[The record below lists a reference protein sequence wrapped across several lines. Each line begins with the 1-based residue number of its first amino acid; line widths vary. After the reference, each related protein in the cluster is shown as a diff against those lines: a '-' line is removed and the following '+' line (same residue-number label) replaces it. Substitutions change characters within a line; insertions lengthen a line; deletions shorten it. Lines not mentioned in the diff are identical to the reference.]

1 MISWF
6 NSWAQGIILAVIIVT
21 ILEMIVPEGRNKK
34 YIKIVMGVYITFTII
49 SPIITKV
56 TGNNFELDVS
66 KYEDLFN
73 SNSMQGANE
82 ITSINNQSIENLYLN
97 TIKTDIKTELDNEGY
112 ESKKINI
119 TADINVENEEAKIYK
134 IDIEVTKKQNEKD
147 IKKVNKVE
155 IGNSTD
161 ESNVEESTL
170 SSGEVN
176 KLKEV
181 LAGKYEIEKIIRKL
195 SEKNNLDISAK
206 STISL
211 AKELYKNKYISSNE
225 YESIEELMPI
235 LNKAIHSNLNDV
247 DQSQIDWI
255 IQKVIRIIE
264 YLDYRYVTGKD
275 YADWL
280 RI

>member
-21 ILEMIVPEGRNKK
+21 ILEMIVPEGKNKK

-73 SNSMQGANE
+73 SNSVQGANE
-82 ITSINNQSIENLYLN
+82 ITNINNQSIENLYLN

-119 TADINVENEEAKIYK
+119 SADINVENEEAKIYK

-161 ESNVEESTL
+161 ESNIEDSNL

-181 LAGKYEIEKIIRKL
+181 LAEKYEIEK
-195 SEKNNLDISAK
+195 EKI
-206 STISL
+206 
-211 AKELYKNKYISSNE
+211 YIN
-225 YESIEELMPI
+225 
-235 LNKAIHSNLNDV
+235 
-247 DQSQIDWI
+247 
-255 IQKVIRIIE
+255 
-264 YLDYRYVTGKD
+264 GK
-275 YADWL
+275 
-280 RI
+280 

>member
-21 ILEMIVPEGRNKK
+21 ILEMIVPEGKNKK

-56 TGNNFELDVS
+56 TGNNFELYVS

-73 SNSMQGANE
+73 SNSVQVANE
-82 ITSINNQSIENLYLN
+82 ITSINNHSIENLYLN

-161 ESNVEESTL
+161 ESNIEDSNL
-170 SSGEVN
+170 SSGGVN

-181 LAGKYEIEKIIRKL
+181 LAEKYEIEK
-195 SEKNNLDISAK
+195 EKI
-206 STISL
+206 
-211 AKELYKNKYISSNE
+211 YIN
-225 YESIEELMPI
+225 
-235 LNKAIHSNLNDV
+235 
-247 DQSQIDWI
+247 
-255 IQKVIRIIE
+255 
-264 YLDYRYVTGKD
+264 GK
-275 YADWL
+275 
-280 RI
+280 

>member
-21 ILEMIVPEGRNKK
+21 ILEMIVPEGKNKK

-73 SNSMQGANE
+73 SNSVQGANE
-82 ITSINNQSIENLYLN
+82 ITSINNHSIENLYLN

-155 IGNSTD
+155 IGNDTD
-161 ESNVEESTL
+161 ESNIEDSNL
-170 SSGEVN
+170 SLGEVN

-181 LAGKYEIEKIIRKL
+181 LAEKYEIEK
-195 SEKNNLDISAK
+195 EKI
-206 STISL
+206 
-211 AKELYKNKYISSNE
+211 YIN
-225 YESIEELMPI
+225 
-235 LNKAIHSNLNDV
+235 
-247 DQSQIDWI
+247 
-255 IQKVIRIIE
+255 
-264 YLDYRYVTGKD
+264 GK
-275 YADWL
+275 
-280 RI
+280 

>member
-21 ILEMIVPEGRNKK
+21 ILEMIVPEGKNKK

-73 SNSMQGANE
+73 SNSVQGANE

-161 ESNVEESTL
+161 ESNIEDSNL
-170 SSGEVN
+170 SLGEVN

-181 LAGKYEIEKIIRKL
+181 LAEKYEIEK
-195 SEKNNLDISAK
+195 EKI
-206 STISL
+206 
-211 AKELYKNKYISSNE
+211 YIN
-225 YESIEELMPI
+225 
-235 LNKAIHSNLNDV
+235 
-247 DQSQIDWI
+247 
-255 IQKVIRIIE
+255 
-264 YLDYRYVTGKD
+264 GK
-275 YADWL
+275 
-280 RI
+280 

>member
-21 ILEMIVPEGRNKK
+21 ILEMIVPEGKNKK

-73 SNSMQGANE
+73 SNSVQGANE
-82 ITSINNQSIENLYLN
+82 ITSINNHSIENLYLN

-161 ESNVEESTL
+161 ESNIEDSNL

-181 LAGKYEIEKIIRKL
+181 LAEKYEIEK
-195 SEKNNLDISAK
+195 EKI
-206 STISL
+206 
-211 AKELYKNKYISSNE
+211 YIN
-225 YESIEELMPI
+225 
-235 LNKAIHSNLNDV
+235 
-247 DQSQIDWI
+247 
-255 IQKVIRIIE
+255 
-264 YLDYRYVTGKD
+264 GK
-275 YADWL
+275 
-280 RI
+280 

>member
-21 ILEMIVPEGRNKK
+21 ILEMIVPEGKNKK

-73 SNSMQGANE
+73 SNSVQGANE
-82 ITSINNQSIENLYLN
+82 ITSINNHSIENLYLN

-155 IGNSTD
+155 IGNDTD
-161 ESNVEESTL
+161 ESNIEDSNL
-170 SSGEVN
+170 SLGEVN

-181 LAGKYEIEKIIRKL
+181 LAEKYEIEK
-195 SEKNNLDISAK
+195 EKI
-206 STISL
+206 
-211 AKELYKNKYISSNE
+211 
-225 YESIEELMPI
+225 
-235 LNKAIHSNLNDV
+235 
-247 DQSQIDWI
+247 
-255 IQKVIRIIE
+255 
-264 YLDYRYVTGKD
+264 YVNGK
-275 YADWL
+275 
-280 RI
+280 

>member
-21 ILEMIVPEGRNKK
+21 ILEMIVPEGKNKK

-73 SNSMQGANE
+73 SNSVQGTNE

-170 SSGEVN
+170 SSDEVN

-181 LAGKYEIEKIIRKL
+181 LAGKYEIEK
-195 SEKNNLDISAK
+195 EKI
-206 STISL
+206 
-211 AKELYKNKYISSNE
+211 YIN
-225 YESIEELMPI
+225 
-235 LNKAIHSNLNDV
+235 
-247 DQSQIDWI
+247 
-255 IQKVIRIIE
+255 
-264 YLDYRYVTGKD
+264 GK
-275 YADWL
+275 
-280 RI
+280 

>member
-21 ILEMIVPEGRNKK
+21 ILEMIVPEGKNKK
-34 YIKIVMGVYITFTII
+34 YIKIVMGVYITFTMI

-97 TIKTDIKTELDNEGY
+97 TIKTDIKTELDKEGY

-155 IGNSTD
+155 IGNST
-161 ESNVEESTL
+161 EESTL

-176 KLKEV
+176 KLKEA
-181 LAGKYEIEKIIRKL
+181 LAEKYEIEK
-195 SEKNNLDISAK
+195 EKI
-206 STISL
+206 
-211 AKELYKNKYISSNE
+211 YIN
-225 YESIEELMPI
+225 
-235 LNKAIHSNLNDV
+235 
-247 DQSQIDWI
+247 
-255 IQKVIRIIE
+255 
-264 YLDYRYVTGKD
+264 GK
-275 YADWL
+275 
-280 RI
+280 

>member
-1 MISWF
+1 MKKKKKILL
-6 NSWAQGIILAVIIVT
+6 GPVITIIILTLIIMVISAICSA
-21 ILEMIVPEGRNKK
+21 I
-34 YIKIVMGVYITFTII
+34 GV
-49 SPIITKV
+49 
-56 TGNNFELDVS
+56 
-66 KYEDLFN
+66 
-73 SNSMQGANE
+73 QGE

-97 TIKTDIKTELDNEGY
+97 TIKTDIKTELDNEGF

-181 LAGKYEIEKIIRKL
+181 LAGKYEIEK
-195 SEKNNLDISAK
+195 EKI
-206 STISL
+206 
-211 AKELYKNKYISSNE
+211 YIN
-225 YESIEELMPI
+225 
-235 LNKAIHSNLNDV
+235 
-247 DQSQIDWI
+247 
-255 IQKVIRIIE
+255 
-264 YLDYRYVTGKD
+264 GK
-275 YADWL
+275 
-280 RI
+280 

>member
-1 MISWF
+1 M
-6 NSWAQGIILAVIIVT
+6 
-21 ILEMIVPEGRNKK
+21 PEGKNKK

-97 TIKTDIKTELDNEGY
+97 TIKTDIKTELDKEGY

-181 LAGKYEIEKIIRKL
+181 LAGKYEIEK
-195 SEKNNLDISAK
+195 EKI
-206 STISL
+206 
-211 AKELYKNKYISSNE
+211 YIN
-225 YESIEELMPI
+225 
-235 LNKAIHSNLNDV
+235 
-247 DQSQIDWI
+247 
-255 IQKVIRIIE
+255 
-264 YLDYRYVTGKD
+264 GK
-275 YADWL
+275 
-280 RI
+280 

>member
-6 NSWAQGIILAVIIVT
+6 NSWAQEIILAVIIVT

-73 SNSMQGANE
+73 LNSVQGVNE
-82 ITSINNQSIENLYLN
+82 ITSLNNQSIENLYLN
-97 TIKTDIKTELDNEGY
+97 TIKTDIKTELDKEGY

-119 TADINVENEEAKIYK
+119 TSDINVENEEAKIYK
-134 IDIEVTKKQNEKD
+134 IDIEVAKKPNEEE

-155 IGNSTD
+155 IGKSTE
-161 ESNVEESTL
+161 ESNVEEVTL
-170 SSGEVN
+170 SAGEVN

-181 LAGKYEIEKIIRKL
+181 LAEKYEIEK
-195 SEKNNLDISAK
+195 EK
-206 STISL
+206 
-211 AKELYKNKYISSNE
+211 
-225 YESIEELMPI
+225 
-235 LNKAIHSNLNDV
+235 IHIN
-247 DQSQIDWI
+247 
-255 IQKVIRIIE
+255 
-264 YLDYRYVTGKD
+264 GK
-275 YADWL
+275 
-280 RI
+280 

>member
-73 SNSMQGANE
+73 SNSVQGVNE
-82 ITSINNQSIENLYLN
+82 ITSLNNQSIENLYLN
-97 TIKTDIKTELDNEGY
+97 TIKTDIKTELDKEGY

-134 IDIEVTKKQNEKD
+134 IDIEVAKKPNEEE

-155 IGNSTD
+155 IGKSTE
-161 ESNVEESTL
+161 ESNVEEVTL

-181 LAGKYEIEKIIRKL
+181 LAEKYEIEK
-195 SEKNNLDISAK
+195 EK
-206 STISL
+206 
-211 AKELYKNKYISSNE
+211 
-225 YESIEELMPI
+225 
-235 LNKAIHSNLNDV
+235 IHIN
-247 DQSQIDWI
+247 
-255 IQKVIRIIE
+255 
-264 YLDYRYVTGKD
+264 GK
-275 YADWL
+275 
-280 RI
+280 

>member
-6 NSWAQGIILAVIIVT
+6 NSWAQEIILAVIIVT

-73 SNSMQGANE
+73 SNSVQGVNE
-82 ITSINNQSIENLYLN
+82 ITSLNNQSIENLYLN
-97 TIKTDIKTELDNEGY
+97 TIKTDIKTELDKEGY

-119 TADINVENEEAKIYK
+119 TSDINVENEEAKIYK
-134 IDIEVTKKQNEKD
+134 IDIEVAKKPNEEV

-155 IGNSTD
+155 IGKSTE
-161 ESNVEESTL
+161 ESNVEEVTL
-170 SSGEVN
+170 SAGEVN

-181 LAGKYEIEKIIRKL
+181 LAEKYEIEK
-195 SEKNNLDISAK
+195 EK
-206 STISL
+206 
-211 AKELYKNKYISSNE
+211 
-225 YESIEELMPI
+225 
-235 LNKAIHSNLNDV
+235 IHIN
-247 DQSQIDWI
+247 
-255 IQKVIRIIE
+255 
-264 YLDYRYVTGKD
+264 GK
-275 YADWL
+275 
-280 RI
+280 

>member
-21 ILEMIVPEGRNKK
+21 ILEMIVPEGKNKK
-34 YIKIVMGVYITFTII
+34 YIKIVMGVYITFTMI

-97 TIKTDIKTELDNEGY
+97 TIKTDIKTELDKEGY

-161 ESNVEESTL
+161 ESNIEDSNL

-181 LAGKYEIEKIIRKL
+181 LAEKYEIEK
-195 SEKNNLDISAK
+195 EKI
-206 STISL
+206 
-211 AKELYKNKYISSNE
+211 YIN
-225 YESIEELMPI
+225 
-235 LNKAIHSNLNDV
+235 
-247 DQSQIDWI
+247 
-255 IQKVIRIIE
+255 
-264 YLDYRYVTGKD
+264 GK
-275 YADWL
+275 
-280 RI
+280 

>member
-21 ILEMIVPEGRNKK
+21 ILEMIVPEGKNKK

-73 SNSMQGANE
+73 SNSVQGANE

-161 ESNVEESTL
+161 ESNIEDSNL

-181 LAGKYEIEKIIRKL
+181 LAEKYEIEK
-195 SEKNNLDISAK
+195 EKI
-206 STISL
+206 
-211 AKELYKNKYISSNE
+211 YIN
-225 YESIEELMPI
+225 
-235 LNKAIHSNLNDV
+235 
-247 DQSQIDWI
+247 
-255 IQKVIRIIE
+255 
-264 YLDYRYVTGKD
+264 GK
-275 YADWL
+275 
-280 RI
+280 

>member
-73 SNSMQGANE
+73 SNSVQGVNE
-82 ITSINNQSIENLYLN
+82 ITSLNNQSIENLYLN
-97 TIKTDIKTELDNEGY
+97 TIKTDIETELDKEGY

-134 IDIEVTKKQNEKD
+134 IDIEVTKKPNEEE

-155 IGNSTD
+155 IGKSTE
-161 ESNVEESTL
+161 ESNVEEVTL
-170 SSGEVN
+170 SAGEVN

-181 LAGKYEIEKIIRKL
+181 LAEKYEIEK
-195 SEKNNLDISAK
+195 EKI
-206 STISL
+206 
-211 AKELYKNKYISSNE
+211 YIN
-225 YESIEELMPI
+225 
-235 LNKAIHSNLNDV
+235 
-247 DQSQIDWI
+247 
-255 IQKVIRIIE
+255 
-264 YLDYRYVTGKD
+264 GK
-275 YADWL
+275 
-280 RI
+280 

>member
-73 SNSMQGANE
+73 SNSVQGVNE
-82 ITSINNQSIENLYLN
+82 ITSLNNQSIENLYLN
-97 TIKTDIKTELDNEGY
+97 TIKTDIETELDKEGY

-134 IDIEVTKKQNEKD
+134 IDIEVAKKPNEEE

-155 IGNSTD
+155 IGKSTE
-161 ESNVEESTL
+161 ESNVEEVTL
-170 SSGEVN
+170 SAGEVN

-181 LAGKYEIEKIIRKL
+181 LAEKYEIEK
-195 SEKNNLDISAK
+195 EKI
-206 STISL
+206 
-211 AKELYKNKYISSNE
+211 YIN
-225 YESIEELMPI
+225 
-235 LNKAIHSNLNDV
+235 
-247 DQSQIDWI
+247 
-255 IQKVIRIIE
+255 
-264 YLDYRYVTGKD
+264 GK
-275 YADWL
+275 
-280 RI
+280 

>member
-21 ILEMIVPEGRNKK
+21 ILEMIVPEGKNKK

-73 SNSMQGANE
+73 SNSVQGANE
-82 ITSINNQSIENLYLN
+82 ITIINNQSIENLYLN
-97 TIKTDIKTELDNEGY
+97 TIKTDIKKELDNEGY

-161 ESNVEESTL
+161 ESNIEDSNL
-170 SSGEVN
+170 SLGEVN

-181 LAGKYEIEKIIRKL
+181 LAEKYEIEK
-195 SEKNNLDISAK
+195 EKI
-206 STISL
+206 
-211 AKELYKNKYISSNE
+211 YIN
-225 YESIEELMPI
+225 
-235 LNKAIHSNLNDV
+235 
-247 DQSQIDWI
+247 
-255 IQKVIRIIE
+255 
-264 YLDYRYVTGKD
+264 GK
-275 YADWL
+275 
-280 RI
+280 

>member
-21 ILEMIVPEGRNKK
+21 ILEMIVPEGKNKK

-73 SNSMQGANE
+73 SNSVQGANE

-155 IGNSTD
+155 IGNSID
-161 ESNVEESTL
+161 ESNIEDSNL

-181 LAGKYEIEKIIRKL
+181 LAEKYEIEK
-195 SEKNNLDISAK
+195 EKI
-206 STISL
+206 
-211 AKELYKNKYISSNE
+211 YIN
-225 YESIEELMPI
+225 
-235 LNKAIHSNLNDV
+235 
-247 DQSQIDWI
+247 
-255 IQKVIRIIE
+255 
-264 YLDYRYVTGKD
+264 GK
-275 YADWL
+275 
-280 RI
+280 

>member
-21 ILEMIVPEGRNKK
+21 ILEMIVPEGKNKK
-34 YIKIVMGVYITFTII
+34 YIKIVMGVYITFTMI

-82 ITSINNQSIENLYLN
+82 ITSINNQSIENLYL
-97 TIKTDIKTELDNEGY
+97 KTELDKEGY

-161 ESNVEESTL
+161 ESNIEESTL

-176 KLKEV
+176 KLKEA
-181 LAGKYEIEKIIRKL
+181 LAEKYEIEK
-195 SEKNNLDISAK
+195 EKI
-206 STISL
+206 
-211 AKELYKNKYISSNE
+211 YIN
-225 YESIEELMPI
+225 
-235 LNKAIHSNLNDV
+235 
-247 DQSQIDWI
+247 
-255 IQKVIRIIE
+255 
-264 YLDYRYVTGKD
+264 GK
-275 YADWL
+275 
-280 RI
+280 